1 MSAKSF
7 NVSSEEIA
15 QSYERP
21 DGFDIRGRFGI
32 LDSLQFI
39 FARFYSF
46 WSKCEPQVGHLI
58 VSEYTFLQIYF
69 EMIHV

>member
-1 MSAKSF
+1 MRSK
-7 NVSSEEIA
+7 EIA

-39 FARFYSF
+39 FPWFYTF
-46 WSKCEPQVGHLI
+46 WGKGEPQVEHLL
-58 VSEYTFLQIYF
+58 VSEYTFFQIYF
-69 EMIHV
+69 EMILV